1 MPAALITGSL
11 AFDTIMVFQ
20 GRFREHILPDKIHLL
35 NVSFLVPTMRR
46 NFGGCAGNIAYTFK
60 LLGGVGY
67 PMGTVGHDFAPYHAW
82 LDRHGIERRYVK
94 EIPTEFT
101 AQGFVTTDLDDNQI
115 WAFHPGAMSHSHV
128 QAVPANAG
136 LSIGIVSPDAR
147 DGMVQHAE
155 QFAAADIPFIFDP
168 GQGLPL
174 FSAADLLKFIDQ
186 ATWIAVND
194 YEAQVVAERIG
205 LSHDQIAERAQALIV
220 TRGAEGSLIYHRG
233 KRIEIP
239 AAKPLAVKDPTGCGD
254 AYRAGLLY
262 GLMQGFDWP
271 TTGRLASLMGAL
283 KIECEGPQNHS
294 FTQEEV
300 RARFKA
306 AFGYEF

>member
-205 LSHDQIAERAQALIV
+205 LSHDQIAERVQALIV
-220 TRGAEGSLIYHRG
+220 TRGAEGSLIYHQG

>member
-1 MPAALITGSL
+1 MSALITGSL

-60 LLGGVGY
+60 LLGGAGY
-67 PMGTVGHDFAPYHAW
+67 PMGTVGHDAPPYLEW
-82 LDRHGIERRYVK
+82 LDRHKIDRRYVK
-94 EIPTEFT
+94 VIPSEFT

-128 QAVPANAG
+128 QAVPKDAG
-136 LSIGIVSPDAR
+136 ISIGIVSPDAR

-155 QFAAADIPFIFDP
+155 QFAAQNIPFIFDP

-205 LSHDQIAERAQALIV
+205 LTHDQIAARVQALIV
-220 TRGAEGSLIYHRG
+220 TQGAEGSIIYHQG
-233 KRIEIP
+233 KRTQIP

-262 GLMQGFDWP
+262 GLMQGFDWE

-294 FTQEEV
+294 FTQDEV

>member
-1 MPAALITGSL
+1 
-11 AFDTIMVFQ
+11 
-20 GRFREHILPDKIHLL
+20 
-35 NVSFLVPTMRR
+35 
-46 NFGGCAGNIAYTFK
+46 
-60 LLGGVGY
+60 
-67 PMGTVGHDFAPYHAW
+67 MG
-82 LDRHGIERRYVK
+82 
-94 EIPTEFT
+94 
-101 AQGFVTTDLDDNQI
+101 
-115 WAFHPGAMSHSHV
+115 HSHV
-128 QAVPANAG
+128 QAVPTNAG
-136 LSIGIVSPDAR
+136 ISIGIVSPDAR
-147 DGMVQHAE
+147 DGMIQHAE
-155 QFAAADIPFIFDP
+155 QFAAANIPFIFDP

-194 YEAQVVAERIG
+194 YEAQVVAERTG
-205 LSHDQIAERAQALIV
+205 LTHDQIAARVRALVV
-220 TRGAEGSLIYHRG
+220 TQGAEGSLIYHQG

-262 GLMQGFDWP
+262 GLMQGFDWA

-294 FTQEEV
+294 FTQEEM

-306 AFGYEF
+306 AFGYEL

>member
-1 MPAALITGSL
+1 M

-67 PMGTVGHDFAPYHAW
+67 PMGTVGHDFAPYFAW
-82 LDRHGIERRYVK
+82 LDRHGIDKRYVK
-94 EIPTEFT
+94 EIPSEFT

-115 WAFHPGAMSHSHV
+115 WAFHPGAMSHSHA
-128 QAVPANAG
+128 QAVPTNAG
-136 LSIGIVSPDAR
+136 LSIGIVSPDAKE
-147 DGMVQHAE
+147 GMIQHAE
-155 QFAAADIPFIFDP
+155 QFAAAGIPFIFDP

-174 FSAADLLKFIDQ
+174 FSSADLLKFIDQ
-186 ATWIAVND
+186 AAWIAVND
-194 YEAQVVAERIG
+194 YEAQVVAERLG
-205 LSHDQIAERAQALIV
+205 LTHDQIAARVRALIV
-220 TRGAEGSLIYHRG
+220 TRGAEGSIIYHDG
-233 KRIEIP
+233 KRTEIP
-239 AAKPLAVKDPTGCGD
+239 TAKPLAIKDPTGCGD

-262 GLMQGFDWP
+262 GLMNGFDWE

-283 KIECEGPQNHS
+283 KIECEGPQNHT
-294 FTQEEV
+294 FTPDEM
-300 RARFKA
+300 RSRFKA
-306 AFGYEF
+306 AFGYMF